1 MLEILAMNAVGA
13 RVVGFDH
20 SRPLHSSVWRCLHTI
35 RRILYV
41 VRSPL
46 TWLHWYTPDYKK
58 HLKQLISTSEPAPKK
73 TKTIISDEKVMAFIF
88 LSRILTEIFAS
99 IPRRK
104 VKKLEGL
111 ILPNYWTDS
120 MLNCSKNGPNWRRKN
135 HLSAMTHCHVQN
147 GLGYELV

>member
-20 SRPLHSSVWRCLHTI
+20 YCLHTI
-35 RRILYV
+35 RRRLYI

-58 HLKQLISTSEPAPKK
+58 HLKQLISTSEPVPKK

-88 LSRILTEIFAS
+88 LSRMLSEIFAS

-104 VKKLEGL
+104 VKKLEGS
-111 ILPNYWTDS
+111 IMPNYWTDS

-135 HLSAMTHCHVQN
+135 HLSAMTTHRLTLPTLSRPKWSN
-147 GLGYELV
+147 